1 MLGTGVFSL
10 KIKAVLFDLGNTLVT
25 YGVAG
30 EVIFQRVLDS
40 LGISRPV
47 DEIKV
52 ALAKTEQDF
61 ADLNYRSLFGKI
73 SCEEYWKK
81 WDSLVLGDLDLAEN
95 EELAG
100 DIQARWF
107 DYVDCAA
114 CSDAEE
120 VLSKLKQMGL
130 KIGLVSTAYE
140 EEIAVIFGKV
150 NLEKG
155 LFDVIVGADTVRKG
169 KPHPDVFKYAL
180 KKLNV
185 KPEEAV
191 FVGDSV
197 DADYNGAENVGV
209 KAILMQ
215 KKEDNMKRNSG
226 LRTITG
232 LEEIFKYID

>member
-1 MLGTGVFSL
+1 MFSL
-10 KIKAVLFDLGNTLVT
+10 KTKAVLFDLGNTLIT
-25 YGVAG
+25 YEVAHD
-30 EVIFQRVLDS
+30 VIFQRVLDS

-47 DEIKV
+47 DEIKE
-52 ALAKTEQDF
+52 ALMKTEQDF
-61 ADLNYRSLFGKI
+61 ADLSYRSLFGKI
-73 SCEEYWKK
+73 PCEEYWKK
-81 WDSLVLGDLDLAEN
+81 WDSLVLEHLDVAES

-100 DIQARWF
+100 DIQARWL
-107 DYVDCAA
+107 DYVNCEA
-114 CSDAEE
+114 CSGARE

-130 KIGLVSTAYE
+130 KTGLISTAYE
-140 EEIAVIFGKV
+140 EEIALIFGKA
-150 NLEKG
+150 NLEKR

-185 KPEEAV
+185 KPEEAM

-215 KKEDNMKRNSG
+215 KKEDNVKRNSE

>member
-1 MLGTGVFSL
+1 MFSL

-52 ALAKTEQDF
+52 ALAKTEQNF

-73 SCEEYWKK
+73 PCEEYWKK
-81 WDSLVLGDLDLAEN
+81 WDSLVLEHLDLAGN

-100 DIQARWF
+100 DIQARWL
-107 DYVDCAA
+107 DYVDCEA
-114 CSDAEE
+114 CSDIEE
-120 VLSKLKQMGL
+120 VLSKLKGMGL

-150 NLEKG
+150 NLEKRS
-155 LFDVIVGADTVRKG
+155 FDVIVGADTVRKA

-185 KPEEAV
+185 EPEEAV